1 MATQSEMKKRIQV
14 QNMIIVALAII
25 IFVLVAVSGTAA
37 WYIRSKSDT
46 TEIRLSDPV
55 NIEITENGSI
65 TTDILKEFSVN
76 VYPGDTIGLNLGVKM
91 GKAGTPSS
99 PAYVRVKLEIF
110 FENQEGVY
118 SQLEDVA
125 DSDKV
130 RYKDTPDGSVWEKVN
145 FAQFAQA
152 ENEDIEDDYWFVLK
166 DYDELGHM
174 TARVATNQEDYLF
187 LDGFIELDKH
197 NLTNNE
203 ALCKFHINYVVEA
216 IQKENVPDPLA
227 NPGFGPWWDFQLG
240 DIEDIEGQE

>member
-91 GKAGTPSS
+91 G
-99 PAYVRVKLEIF
+99 
-110 FENQEGVY
+110 
-118 SQLEDVA
+118 
-125 DSDKV
+125 
-130 RYKDTPDGSVWEKVN
+130 
-145 FAQFAQA
+145 
-152 ENEDIEDDYWFVLK
+152 
-166 DYDELGHM
+166 
-174 TARVATNQEDYLF
+174 
-187 LDGFIELDKH
+187 
-197 NLTNNE
+197 
-203 ALCKFHINYVVEA
+203 
-216 IQKENVPDPLA
+216 
-227 NPGFGPWWDFQLG
+227 
-240 DIEDIEGQE
+240 